1 MMELLIIGLLAA
13 LALAYVAY
21 PMRSGPTS
29 DLPEPSELIEEAG
42 AKKRSALVA
51 IVDMEEERAAGK
63 LSEEDF
69 RALRSQYEAEAIKA
83 LRQLEVLQVEVGSDD
98 DIEAEIA
105 RVKASLTCP
114 SCGALRDPG
123 SKCSSCAAL

>member
-1 MMELLIIGLLAA
+1 MIEVLIIGLLAC

-21 PMRSGPTS
+21 PMSSGPTS
-29 DLPEPSELIEEAG
+29 DLPEPSKLVEEAG
-42 AKKRSALVA
+42 EKKRSALVA
-51 IVDMEEERAAGK
+51 IVDMEEERATGK

-69 RALRSQYEAEAIKA
+69 VVLRSQYEAEAIAA
-83 LRQLEVLQVEVGSDD
+83 LRQLDALQSETGYDAD
-98 DIEAEIA
+98 LEAEIA
-105 RVKASLTCP
+105 QVRASLMCP